1 MGVDFFAKRVYNI
14 GIKSRYFGKRKNDAF
29 GRVLTV
35 FLHIGN
41 DVVVRKTD
49 IIAVF
54 DMDNTTISRQSRDF
68 LQKAQKDKEVID
80 ICEDLPKSYIVTN
93 CDGKTN
99 VYISSVSSQTIYK
112 RSGLKKMIF

>member
-1 MGVDFFAKRVYNI
+1 M
-14 GIKSRYFGKRKNDAF
+14 
-29 GRVLTV
+29 

-41 DVVVRKTD
+41 DVVVRKSD

-68 LQKAQKDKEVID
+68 LTKAQKNGKVID
-80 ICEDLPKSYIVTN
+80 ICDDLPKSYVVTN
-93 CDGKTN
+93 CDGESR

-112 RSGLKKMIF
+112 RSGLGKMIF

>member
-1 MGVDFFAKRVYNI
+1 M
-14 GIKSRYFGKRKNDAF
+14 
-29 GRVLTV
+29 

>member
-1 MGVDFFAKRVYNI
+1 M
-14 GIKSRYFGKRKNDAF
+14 
-29 GRVLTV
+29 

-41 DVVVRKTD
+41 DVVVRNTD
-49 IIAVF
+49 IIAVL
-54 DMDNTTISRQSRDF
+54 DMDNTTISRQSRNF
-68 LQKAQKDKEVID
+68 LQKSQRDGEVID

-93 CDGKTN
+93 CDGKTK